1 MTTSQTQSALGKKIL
16 ITGGTSGVGL
26 ETARQLVAVGAD
38 VMVVG
43 SGASKGE
50 EAERSL
56 NEAVGTGHATFVAAD
71 LSSLAAVRR
80 LAATISERLDRL
92 DVLINN
98 AGVISTKRVET
109 VDGNELTF
117 AVNYLAPFLLTNKLL
132 PLFQQSE
139 AGRILA
145 ITAAVEPIGRF
156 PWGDLQ
162 RARHYGGLRA
172 YAQSKKALAMYT
184 IELARRLRAEVTGVT
199 ANVVDPFLVRTAL
212 TSADDVPLLFKL
224 ARPLMIQPQTAARWV
239 ASAAVDERFAATT
252 GTSCSDVALRVP
264 QGREVNVQPAVYGTR
279 QPPRQ
284 NLAAADRAT
293 SCLRASK
300 RRGVGALA
308 VRFER
313 LIVRHT
319 ASTATNYTYN
329 AQGLQSALGSWGWC
343 RRRREPSCRWRA

>member
-132 PLFQQSE
+132 PLLQRSE
-139 AGRILA
+139 AARILA

-172 YAQSKKALAMYT
+172 YAQSKKGLAMYT
-184 IELARRLRAEVTGVT
+184 IELARRLRAEDTGVT

-252 GTSCSDVALRVP
+252 GRHIMF
-264 QGREVNVQPAVYGTR
+264 GRRAPS
-279 QPPRQ
+279 PPGSRSQ
-284 NLAAADRAT
+284 RTASRLWNASAAAT
-293 SCLRASK
+293 
-300 RRGVGALA
+300 
-308 VRFER
+308 
-313 LIVRHT
+313 
-319 ASTATNYTYN
+319 
-329 AQGLQSALGSWGWC
+329 
-343 RRRREPSCRWRA
+343 EPGGG

>member
-43 SGASKGE
+43 SSASKGE
-50 EAERSL
+50 KAERSL
-56 NEAVGTGHATFVAAD
+56 NEAGTGHATFVAAD
-71 LSSLAAVRR
+71 LSSLAAVRC
-80 LAATISERLDRL
+80 LAATISERLDHL

-98 AGVISTKRVET
+98 AGVISTKRLET

-132 PLFQQSE
+132 PLLKRSE
-139 AGRILA
+139 AARILA
-145 ITAAVEPIGRF
+145 ITAAVEPFGRF

-172 YAQSKKALAMYT
+172 YAQSKRALAMYT
-184 IELARRLRAEVTGVT
+184 TELARRLRADGSGVT

-212 TSADDVPLLFKL
+212 TRAHDVPLMFKL

-239 ASAAVDERFAATT
+239 ASASVDERFAATT
-252 GTSCSDVALRVP
+252 GRHIMF
-264 QGREVNVQPAVYGTR
+264 GRPTPSPPASRSQRTASR
-279 QPPRQ
+279 LW
-284 NLAAADRAT
+284 NASAAAT
-293 SCLRASK
+293 
-300 RRGVGALA
+300 
-308 VRFER
+308 
-313 LIVRHT
+313 
-319 ASTATNYTYN
+319 
-329 AQGLQSALGSWGWC
+329 
-343 RRRREPSCRWRA
+343 EPGGG